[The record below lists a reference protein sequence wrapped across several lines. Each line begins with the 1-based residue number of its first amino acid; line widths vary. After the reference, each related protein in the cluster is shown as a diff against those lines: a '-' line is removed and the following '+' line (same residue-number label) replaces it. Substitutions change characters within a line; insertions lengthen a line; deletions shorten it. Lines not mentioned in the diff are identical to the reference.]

1 VYQPVIYGKL
11 RETKRH
17 KRLTSSIKL
26 IKVLNLLEV
35 LMTKKTFITG
45 AIILIAA
52 GFVTRII
59 GFVFRIYL
67 SNLIGAEGMGLYQLI
82 VPIYTLI
89 ILTLTSGVSIAVSKM
104 IAEQAA
110 QGNFINIKRIS
121 KVGLVGVI
129 TVSCFISLFLYINI
143 DFIVNVILKDSR
155 TYFSVLIMIPCIPLI
170 AAASAYKGYFYGI
183 QEVTPTAFSQI
194 VEQLVKIGITMAL
207 ASRFLEAGLEYACAL
222 ATLGMA
228 VGEMSNLFVLAVYYK
243 FKKYPHII
251 PESDKGI
258 IKKRKLVASIVS
270 CAVPISFNRFI
281 ISVMSAVEFILIP
294 QRLLAGGL
302 NYIQC
307 MEEYGKLTGMAMPL
321 VLFPALVTTSLATT
335 LVPAISESISI
346 NNYGRANYRISKSI
360 QITMVL
366 GFVFMALFACYPDKI
381 SNMIYP
387 GQNVGYTLYLL
398 SFTCIFMYLQQIL
411 MGIMNG
417 LGKQGLLLINT
428 TVGSVIRI
436 LCVYFLVPQFG
447 IPIYIVGVIV
457 SSFIVCILNFTT
469 IMKCTGMAL
478 DFRHWIIRP
487 ALVTV
492 VMFIFSDYIYS
503 FFNFL
508 KLTSIWQTLF
518 AVGAYIVIALFL
530 MALVGVI
537 DWRELLQLL
546 GIKSKKIRKYKKS

>member
-1 VYQPVIYGKL
+1 
-11 RETKRH
+11 
-17 KRLTSSIKL
+17 
-26 IKVLNLLEV
+26 
-35 LMTKKTFITG
+35 MTKKTFITG